1 MKNIFYFIL
10 LLLLPSALRAQCPDI
25 AACPVSPQ
33 EVCDLTPNNV
43 ELWNENDWL
52 DTLTQ
57 LNDLADGPADLSI
70 SATDLCSGT
79 LALRYMLFLDLDQD
93 GQQETVIDSDS
104 AAAYL
109 PGHVPFNNANTPG
122 GTLRRFDAR
131 PVPADQHYRF
141 ALEITGD
148 GTSQTARLRW
158 NTQADPGAFATPE
171 LPYGTHKIRWIAGN
185 SAGDTDTCEYVFTVR
200 DCKKPAVVCIN
211 GLSVNIMPT
220 QMITLWAS
228 DFLQYA
234 EDNHTP
240 SGQLTIGIRKAGAGT
255 GFPTDSLG
263 LPLTSVTFNCG
274 ELGARLVELWVRDR
288 YGNADYCETYLIV
301 QDNLGVCQF
310 SNLFDMRICTR
321 LWCTGEPVSGFGIDI
336 SGSHPAL
343 PPINLFYPDTMP
355 YDSAGCR
362 LISPQQQ
369 LPFPANY
376 VITPVKE
383 NDPLNGVDV
392 FDLIRISLHILG
404 LEPIANP
411 YGQVAADANKSR
423 SITTFD
429 VIEIRR
435 LLLGTYQEFPNN
447 TSWRFIDGNYAFP
460 NPGNPFAQAFPET
473 KSLANLNDT
482 ISGEVVF
489 MAIKTGDVD
498 CTAIP
503 GLKAAPQPRS
513 ATVLRL
519 PDHRLRAGETLD
531 LPVFASEAQTWMGLQ
546 FGLTFDPALL
556 SVETILPGSLRA
568 WDQQSSAQP
577 SAGRLNAVW
586 FDVDPHVVH
595 PGQAM
600 FYLRLKAL
608 HDVRV
613 GETLRLAAGA
623 LPARAY
629 SSDPEPRALQLQ
641 FFAETAAETTI
652 GIPAPNPTS
661 GGAALPVQAPENTP
675 VQVSVWDMQGRL
687 CWQAAA
693 PASGHPQWLDLP
705 AEAFPAPGIYTWRVI
720 AGANMRSG
728 KIERQ

>member
-25 AACPVSPQ
+25 DACPVSPQ

-57 LNDLADGPADLSI
+57 LHDLGEGPVDLSI
-70 SATDLCSGT
+70 AATDVCSGT
-79 LALRYMLFLDLDQD
+79 LAIRYLLFLDLDQN
-93 GQQETVIDSDS
+93 GVQETVIDSDS

-109 PGHVPFNNANTPG
+109 PGHVPFDNTGNPG

-131 PVPADQHYRF
+131 PVPAGQQFRF

-158 NTQADPGAFATPE
+158 NTQADPGAFVTPE

-185 SAGDTDTCEYVFTVR
+185 GAGDTDTCEYVFTVR
-200 DCKKPAVVCIN
+200 DCKKPTVVCIN

-263 LPLTSVTFNCG
+263 LPLTSVTFDCG
-274 ELGARLVELWVRDR
+274 EQGARLIELWVRDR
-288 YGNADYCETYLIV
+288 FGNADYCETYVLV
-301 QDNLGVCQF
+301 HDNLGVCQF
-310 SNLFDMRICTR
+310 SNLFDMQVCARK
-321 LWCTGEPVSGFGIDI
+321 WCTGEPVSGFGIDI

-362 LISPQQQ
+362 FISPQQQ

-404 LEPIANP
+404 LEPIASP
-411 YGQVAADANKSR
+411 YGLVAADANKSH

-447 TSWRFIDGNYAFP
+447 TSWRFIDGDYVFP

-473 KSLANLNDT
+473 KSLVNLNDT
-482 ISGEVVF
+482 TAGEIVF

-498 CTAIP
+498 CTALP

-531 LPVFASEAQTWMGLQ
+531 LPVFASEAGNWMGLQ
-546 FGLTFDPALL
+546 FSLTFDPELL
-556 SVETILPGSLRA
+556 SVETMLPGSLPG
-568 WDQQSSAQP
+568 WDEQSSAQP

-586 FDVDPHVVH
+586 FDTEPRGASAD
-595 PGQAM
+595 QAL

-608 HDVRV
+608 RDIRIS
-613 GETLRLAAGA
+613 ETLRLATGA

-641 FFAETAAETTI
+641 FFAEAAAGATI

-661 GGAALPVQAPENTP
+661 GSAALPVQAPENTP
-675 VQVSVWDMQGRL
+675 VQVSVCDMQGRL
-687 CWQAAA
+687 CWQADV
-693 PASGHPQWLDLP
+693 PASGLPQWLDLP

-720 AGANMRSG
+720 AGANVRSG
-728 KIERQ
+728 KIERH